1 MKLVLTYIGAVSACL
16 LRASAQAQQSDPT
29 AASRQVMTR
38 EILRTCVAQTRGQVA
53 NPEPACACT
62 AGWLSA
68 RLNYRDFYLVG
79 RFYHY
84 ANNEA
89 GMQAEIQR
97 LLAQTDYTAQDIQ
110 RVARFLQ
117 DSNAQMTAACQALER

>member
-1 MKLVLTYIGAVSACL
+1 MKLVLTL
-16 LRASAQAQQSDPT
+16 LVVISTCVLTAQTQAQQGDPT

-38 EILRTCVAQTRGQVA
+38 EIVRTCVAQTRGQVA

-117 DSNAQMTAACQALER
+117 DSNAQMAAACQALER